1 MFAFR
6 IVIAIM
12 LLSASIVA
20 GANGVAQTNI
30 EAIREQQQKIRAVLE
45 DRKGAY
51 KDMSEADRSKLFAE
65 QSKVEQ
71 LTQGKTS
78 TSDLDERSRVELF
91 NSLETIKAIVTN
103 AEDER
108 MVCERV
114 KRTGSNRPERV
125 CKTVAQRRA
134 ESEDASRD
142 MDLKRRSLGCSEATM
157 GPGGCAN

>member
-30 EAIREQQQKIRAVLE
+30 EAIREQQQQIRLGVQE
-45 DRKGAY
+45 RKGDY
-51 KDMSEADRSKLFAE
+51 KDMSEADRSKILAE
-65 QSKVEQ
+65 QAKVER

-78 TSDLDERSRVELF
+78 TSDLDERSRMELF
-91 NSLETIKAIVTN
+91 NSLETIKAIVTS
-103 AEDER
+103 AEDDR

-134 ESEDASRD
+134 EREDAVRD
-142 MDLKRRSLGCSEATM
+142 LGKRSLGCSESTM